1 MTTTSSWLQ
10 NAILAA
16 ATIGSFSWNA
26 VVDAYWLASALWYS
40 SLILSILGILLAAQ
54 QVAVLQLLGKP
65 PTQADGADPSDK
77 ADVRRFLPLILTEV
91 RRQRPRGS
99 RTGADPSDCDGDPIG
114 EWRPRWKMVF
124 IWQCPSMF
132 LSYSV
137 CFYLAGLTL
146 FVCTPLIRRDKWNTA
161 SNVSVS
167 RVVGAASLT
176 GAAGGSG
183 LLGDYSLRWCGFHV
197 CVVLDLSLCGSRP
210 RVSRGR
216 GVGDGR

>member
-1 MTTTSSWLQ
+1 M
-10 NAILAA
+10 
-16 ATIGSFSWNA
+16 
-26 VVDAYWLASALWYS
+26 
-40 SLILSILGILLAAQ
+40 
-54 QVAVLQLLGKP
+54 LQLLGKP
-65 PTQADGADPSDK
+65 PAQADGAYPSEK

-91 RRQRPRGS
+91 RRRRRPDGS
-99 RTGADPSDCDGDPIG
+99 RTGADPLDGDGDSIG

-161 SNVSVS
+161 SNVSAA
-167 RVVGAASLT
+167 RVFETALLT
-176 GAAGGSG
+176 VAAGGSG

-197 CVVLDLSLCGSRP
+197 CVVLGLSLCGSRT
-210 RVSRGR
+210 RVSRRRWVGYGR
-216 GVGDGR
+216 